1 MIKVERGETY
11 LKQLDNLKEL
21 LGFIVDISYD
31 YHCEDREACQ
41 AQVGLGAIRVLCK
54 GKQTE
59 EEFKKVWEKW
69 RENNGIPEVEKCEHM
84 ECGTCALGKVIREE
98 ESQQTSAGPGFAKGW
113 DEDNLG
119 SKIRR

>member
-1 MIKVERGETY
+1 MIKVERGETQ

-59 EEFKKVWEKW
+59 EEFKKMWEKW
-69 RENNGIPEVEKCEHM
+69 REHMGVDNKCDHSD
-84 ECGTCALGKVIREE
+84 CGTCALGEIIRKEE
-98 ESQQTSAGPGFAKGW
+98 ENEKAKK
-113 DEDNLG
+113 N
-119 SKIRR
+119 